1 MSHITRV
8 EWIQCVS
15 TCSHHLLLLR
25 QDSSKQYT
33 FFSFLADSNGTC
45 HIYPMQL
52 HTNCKINLNGE
63 NKDFETSK
71 VPGFVTFIQENL
83 NITLCTEA
91 KEVVVYNG

>member
-1 MSHITRV
+1 
-8 EWIQCVS
+8 
-15 TCSHHLLLLR
+15 
-25 QDSSKQYT
+25 
-33 FFSFLADSNGTC
+33 
-45 HIYPMQL
+45 MQL